1 MKIAIIGFGE
11 AGHMFGKG
19 LSAQA
24 DVFAYDINITPEM
37 QLNAEAAHVSLS
49 RDLSAALKDAQIVF
63 SLVTADQAQC
73 AARSAAPLLEDDQ
86 VYFEMNSIAPDTKRS
101 NADLIPSLVDA
112 AIMAPVYPQEL
123 SVPLLLAH
131 PDAQIKADK
140 LCALGL
146 NAMPAGDQIGDAAA
160 IKMCRSIMIKGM
172 EALTI
177 ECFLTARHYGVEDA
191 VKASLQGSF
200 PEMGWN
206 KDRVDYWFERVSTHG
221 KRRAAEMREAA
232 KTVKN
237 AKIPTQIS
245 FEIAKAQDIYHGI
258 LKSQ

>member
-1 MKIAIIGFGE
+1 M
-11 AGHMFGKG
+11 
-19 LSAQA
+19 
-24 DVFAYDINITPEM
+24 
-37 QLNAEAAHVSLS
+37 
-49 RDLSAALKDAQIVF
+49 VF

-73 AARSAAPLLEDDQ
+73 AARSAAPFLKDDQ
-86 VYFEMNSIAPDTKRS
+86 LYFEMNSIAPDTKRR
-101 NADLIPSLVDA
+101 NAALIPSLVDT
-112 AIMAPVYPQEL
+112 AIMTPVYPKEL

-131 PDAQIKADK
+131 PDAQIKAEK
-140 LCALGL
+140 LRALGL
-146 NAMPAGDQIGDAAA
+146 NAMPAGEKIGDAAA

-191 VKASLQGSF
+191 VKASLHGSF
-200 PEMGWN
+200 PEMGWE

-237 AKIPTQIS
+237 AKTPTQIS
-245 FEIAKAQDIYHGI
+245 LEIAKAHDVYDGV

>member
-11 AGHMFGKG
+11 AGHMFGKALG
-19 LSAQA
+19 SKA
-24 DVFAYDINITPEM
+24 DVFACDTNITPEM
-37 QLNAEAAHVSLS
+37 QSNAVTAHVNLS
-49 RDLSAALKDAQIVF
+49 SDLSATLKDSQMVF

-73 AARSAAPLLEDDQ
+73 AARSAAPLLKNDQ
-86 VYFEMNSIAPDTKRS
+86 VYFEMNSVAPDTKRS
-101 NADLIPSLVDA
+101 NAALIPSLVDT
-112 AIMAPVYPQEL
+112 AIMAPVYPKEI

-131 PDAQIKADK
+131 PDAQIKAEK

-177 ECFLTARHYGVEDA
+177 ECFLTARQYGVEDA
-191 VKASLQGSF
+191 VKASLHGSF
-200 PEMGWN
+200 PEMGWD

-232 KTVKN
+232 KMVKN
-237 AKIPTQIS
+237 AKTPSQIS
-245 FEIAKAQDIYHGI
+245 LEIAKADDIYHGI